1 VQSAGEFT
9 GSDSDGGKSTE
20 VESEVEDFSDS
31 LSAFFASSSSNV
43 ASGMG
48 KGLAPKFKKALV
60 EGGSQ
65 GPDSSGETHGTP
77 L

>member
-1 VQSAGEFT
+1 M
-9 GSDSDGGKSTE
+9 
-20 VESEVEDFSDS
+20 EDFSDS